1 MEKVNVGIVGLGRL
15 GKAYAENIAYQIRN
29 AELVAACSL
38 DKDELA
44 WVEEE
49 IGVKY
54 TYQQYENMLKHDG
67 LNAIFVVSSTDMH
80 AEHMIKAL
88 EAGLHVFSEKPLA
101 LSEADCLRVE
111 EVAAKHPDQLAVV
124 GFVRRFDP
132 SYRYAWKKV
141 KEGVIGQPF
150 MVKSQTVDKDTLA
163 GFQLEYAGNSGG
175 LFHDYNVHDVDLAR
189 WFLGANVNRVWS
201 IGGAYKYPGFAEIGD
216 ADNVT
221 TTCQFDNGSMAVIH
235 ASRTAM
241 HGHDTYTEVVGTEGT
256 LRIGRPAGINRV
268 EIYDKH
274 GARKECV
281 ETFWD
286 RFEEAFL
293 LMARDF
299 IDCLINNRQPELQIR
314 DATEATRTTTAMT
327 ASFKQG
333 QLIPVTRS
341 I

>member
-1 MEKVNVGIVGLGRL
+1 MKKINIGIVGLGRL
-15 GKAYAENIAYQIRN
+15 GKAYAENIAFNIRN
-29 AELVAACSL
+29 AELLAACSI
-38 DKDELA
+38 DADELI
-44 WVEEE
+44 WVKQE
-49 IGVKY
+49 IGVKH
-54 TYQQYENMLKHDG
+54 TYNDYEDMLKLEELD
-67 LNAIFVVSSTDMH
+67 AIFVVSSTNMH

-101 LSEADCLRVE
+101 ISEEDCLDVE
-111 EVAAKHPDQLAVV
+111 KVAIAHPNQFAVV

-141 KEGVIGQPF
+141 EEGAIGKPF

-163 GFQLEYAGNSGG
+163 GFQLAYAGSSGG

-189 WFLGANVNRVWS
+189 WFLGANVASVWS

-221 TTCQFDNGSMAVIH
+221 STCQFENGAMAVIH

-241 HGHDTYTEVVGTEGT
+241 HGHDTYTEVVGTDGT

-293 LMARDF
+293 LMAKDF
-299 IDCLINNRQPELQIR
+299 IDCLLENRKPELKIS
-314 DATEATRTTTAMT
+314 DATEATPNNNCHDRIFQTW
-327 ASFKQG
+327 
-333 QLIPVTRS
+333 PTRLY
-341 I
+341 

>member
-1 MEKVNVGIVGLGRL
+1 MNKVNIGIVGLGRL
-15 GKAYAENIAYQIRN
+15 GKSYAENIAFNIRH

-38 DKDELA
+38 NPDELTWA
-44 WVEEE
+44 KEEV
-49 IGVKY
+49 GVKH
-54 TYQQYENMLKHDG
+54 TYEQYEDMLAHEG
-67 LNAIFVVSSTDMH
+67 LDAIFIVSSTSMH
-80 AEHMIKAL
+80 AEHMIMAL
-88 EAGLHVFSEKPLA
+88 RAGLHVFSEKPLA
-101 LSEADCLRVE
+101 ISEEDCLEVE
-111 EVAAKHPDQLAVV
+111 KVAAEYPDQRAVV

-141 KEGVIGQPF
+141 EEGAIGKPF

-163 GFQLEYAGNSGG
+163 GFQLEYAGSSGG

-189 WFLGANVNRVWS
+189 WFLGGNVNSVWS
-201 IGGAYKYPGFAEIGD
+201 IGGAYKYPGFADIGD
-216 ADNVT
+216 ADNVMS
-221 TTCQFDNGSMAVIH
+221 TCQFTDGSMAVIH

-241 HGHDTYTEVVGTEGT
+241 HGHDTYTEVVGTEGA

-293 LMARDF
+293 LMAKDF
-299 IDCLINNRQPELQIR
+299 VDCLIENRKPELQIS

-327 ASFKQG
+327 ESFKNG
-333 QLIPVTRS
+333 KLVKISRS
-341 I
+341 